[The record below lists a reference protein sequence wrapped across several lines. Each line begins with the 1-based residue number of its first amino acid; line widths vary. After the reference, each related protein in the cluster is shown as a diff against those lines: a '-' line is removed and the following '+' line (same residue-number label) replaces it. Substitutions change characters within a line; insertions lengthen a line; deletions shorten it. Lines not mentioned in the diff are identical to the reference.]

1 MGRRSLDPPMISK
14 NAILQH
20 VFKHLGDE
28 LEMLVGASRAM
39 HADASD
45 EQNKAEDQYDTRG
58 LETAYLASSQARQAT
73 ATEEALAAYQALTL
87 AKFTAASPIAITAL
101 VELEVRGERMWYF
114 IGPKAG
120 GIEVKDVFVI
130 TPESPI
136 GQQLISK
143 KVGDRFKFHAQD
155 YKIISVR

>member
-1 MGRRSLDPPMISK
+1 M
-14 NAILQH
+14 
-20 VFKHLGDE
+20 
-28 LEMLVGASRAM
+28 
-39 HADASD
+39 
-45 EQNKAEDQYDTRG
+45 
-58 LETAYLASSQARQAT
+58 
-73 ATEEALAAYQALTL
+73 AAYQALTL

-136 GQQLISK
+136 GQQLVGK
-143 KVGDRFKFHAQD
+143 KVGDRFKFYAQD